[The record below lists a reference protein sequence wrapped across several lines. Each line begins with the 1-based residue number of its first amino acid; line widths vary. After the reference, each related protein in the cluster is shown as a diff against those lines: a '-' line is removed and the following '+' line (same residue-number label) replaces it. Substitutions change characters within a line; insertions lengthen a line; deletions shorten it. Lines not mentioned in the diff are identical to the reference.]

1 MINVLGHGVMTQ
13 PGVTEKKRQAA
24 VASTGGFM
32 IEQQRQP
39 FGMTKPGGLV
49 VGGKIGKSLRHAGQ
63 AELPQLIKGWMF
75 EQSNDRLQTGPA
87 HWRRSRATRP

>member
-1 MINVLGHGVMTQ
+1 MMTQ
-13 PGVTEKKRQAA
+13 PGVTKAKRQAP
-24 VASTGGFM
+24 VASIGGFM

-63 AELPQLIKGWMF
+63 AELPQQIKRWMF
-75 EQSNDRLQTGPA
+75 EHS
-87 HWRRSRATRP
+87 RSFQL